1 MPPRDSEPVA
11 VPPSAARRGA
21 VLFLLGLVLALILA
35 WAVQQGRPAALP
47 ATLSA
52 TLSAVSAAAL
62 AQTPQLPCVSYAPF
76 RRPGDT
82 PFDAALRIAPQAIEA
97 DLRLLKAVTGC
108 VRTYG
113 LDHGLDAVPAI
124 ARKLGLRVVLGAWIG
139 RDAAANEIQLRRALE
154 LARDYRDVVQLLV
167 VGNEVLLRRELAP
180 EALAVLLA
188 RARRESPVPVSYA
201 DVWEF
206 WLRHGP
212 VLREHVDVVAAHI
225 LPYWEDDPV
234 GSEEAVDHVYTVA
247 AQLQQ
252 HFGNTPV
259 FIAETGWPAAG
270 RQRGPAVPGRFEQAH
285 FVRAMLARQAA
296 QPLQF
301 NLIEAFDQPWK
312 RALEGAMGGA
322 WGLFDA
328 DGIQRVPLAGP
339 LPPDPRWFWLPL
351 VAVAGAVVGLMAGGW
366 RRRQS
371 TAAPARTDV
380 LAQIALA
387 AAGALIAAFALLQA
401 QALPLWSRN
410 AWEWAAGG
418 GALLLSLICGA
429 AAAGR
434 LAQVLQHGVDR
445 ARVGVVGILVR
456 IPKAPAETGSRLLA
470 VAQFGLLFLAAV
482 DALGLVFDA
491 RYRPLPWPVIAA
503 PALLLSALAW
513 LGDRLPAAARE
524 EKLLAAVCA
533 VCAVLVAFLEG
544 PANTQALL
552 YAVLLLALAG
562 ASGWPHRE
570 APGVPGT
577 AARNSASPASSAAGA
592 AQRVE

>member
-1 MPPRDSEPVA
+1 MPPYESEPA
-11 VPPSAARRGA
+11 AMRPGAARRIAILLTFGVVLAVTLTWA
-21 VLFLLGLVLALILA
+21 VL
-35 WAVQQGRPAALP
+35 QGRPAALP
-47 ATLSA
+47 EVTGAPIS
-52 TLSAVSAAAL
+52 
-62 AQTPQLPCVSYAPF
+62 QTPQPPCVSYAPF
-76 RRPGDT
+76 RRDGDT
-82 PFDAALRIAPQAIEA
+82 PFDPALRVAPQAIEA
-97 DLRLLKAVTGC
+97 DLRLLKTVTGC

-139 RDAAANEIQLRRALE
+139 RDAVANEAQLRRALE
-154 LARDYRDVVQLLV
+154 LAREYRDVVSLLV

-180 EALAVLLA
+180 EALAALLA

-212 VLREHVDVVAAHI
+212 VLRGHVDVVAAHI

-234 GSEEAVDHVYTVA
+234 GSAQAVDHVYTVA

-252 HFGNTPV
+252 HFGSTPV
-259 FIAETGWPAAG
+259 FVAETGWPAEG

-285 FVRAMLARQAA
+285 FVRAMLARQATA
-296 QPLQF
+296 PLPF

-351 VAVAGAVVGLMAGGW
+351 TALAGAAAGLMAGGL
-366 RRRQS
+366 RRARS
-371 TAAPARTDV
+371 TIEAASARTDL
-380 LAQIALA
+380 LALSALA

-418 GALLLSLICGA
+418 GALLLSVICGA

-434 LAQVLQHGVDR
+434 LLQVLEGGVDR
-445 ARVGVVGILVR
+445 ARVGVVGILVG

-503 PALLLSALAW
+503 PALLLLALAW

-524 EKLLAAVCA
+524 EKLLAVVCA
-533 VCAVLVAFLEG
+533 VCAVLVAIMEG

-552 YAVLLLALAG
+552 YAALLLALAV
-562 ASGWPHRE
+562 ASGWPHRA

-577 AARNSASPASSAAGA
+577 AVRNSASPASSAAGA

>member
-1 MPPRDSEPVA
+1 MPPCDSEPAA
-11 VPPSAARRGA
+11 VPPGAARRGA
-21 VLFLLGLVLALILA
+21 VLFLLSLVLVLILA
-35 WAVQQGRPAALP
+35 WAVLQGRPAALP
-47 ATLSA
+47 EVTAAPLS
-52 TLSAVSAAAL
+52 
-62 AQTPQLPCVSYAPF
+62 QIPQLPCVSYAPF
-76 RRPGDT
+76 RRTGDT
-82 PFDAALRIAPQAIEA
+82 PFDPALRIAPEAIEA
-97 DLRLLKAVTGC
+97 DLRLVKTVTGC

-154 LARDYRDVVQLLV
+154 LAREYRDVVQLLV

-180 EALAVLLA
+180 EALAAILQ
-188 RARRESPVPVSYA
+188 RARRESPVAVSYA

-212 VLREHVDVVAAHI
+212 LLREHVDVVAAHI

-234 GSEEAVDHVYTVA
+234 AIGEAVDHVYAIA

-252 HFGNTPV
+252 HFGSTPV

-285 FVRAMLARQAA
+285 FVRAMLARQATA
-296 QPLQF
+296 PLEF

-322 WGLFDA
+322 WGLFDSY
-328 DGIQRVPLAGP
+328 GIQRVPLAGP
-339 LPPDPRWFWLPL
+339 LPADPRWFWLPL
-351 VAVAGAVVGLMAGGW
+351 GAVVGAGVGAIAGLMAGGL
-366 RRRQS
+366 RRRRS
-371 TAAPARTDV
+371 TDAALAGTDV
-380 LAQIALA
+380 LAQSTLA
-387 AAGALIAAFALLQA
+387 AAGALIAAFVLLQA

-410 AWEWAAGG
+410 PWEWAAGG
-418 GALLLSLICGA
+418 AALLLSLICGA

-445 ARVGVVGILVR
+445 VRVDVRVGVRVGVMAAFA
-456 IPKAPAETGSRLLA
+456 APAAMGSRLLA
-470 VAQFGLLFLAAV
+470 IAQFGLLFLAAV
-482 DALGLVFDA
+482 EALGLVFDA

-503 PALLLSALAW
+503 PALLLLALAW

-524 EKLLAAVCA
+524 ERLLAAVCA
-533 VCAVLVAFLEG
+533 ACALLVAILEG

-552 YAVLLLALAG
+552 YSALLLALAG
-562 ASGWPHRE
+562 AGVWPHR
-570 APGVPGT
+570 AGPGPG
-577 AARNSASPASSAAGA
+577 AVAGNSASAASSTAGA

>member
-1 MPPRDSEPVA
+1 MSAHDSEPA
-11 VPPSAARRGA
+11 AKRPGAARRGA
-21 VLFLLGLVLALILA
+21 VLLLLAIALALILTR
-35 WAVQQGRPAALP
+35 AVSQGRPAALP
-47 ATLSA
+47 E
-52 TLSAVSAAAL
+52 AAGA
-62 AQTPQLPCVSYAPF
+62 QLPCVSYAPF
-76 RRPGDT
+76 RRTGDT
-82 PFDAALRIAPQAIEA
+82 PFDAGLHIAPQAIEA

-124 ARKLGLRVVLGAWIG
+124 ARRLGLRVVLGAWIG
-139 RDAAANEIQLRRALE
+139 RDAAANEIQLRRALD
-154 LARDYRDVVQLLV
+154 LAREYRDVVQLLV

-180 EALAVLLA
+180 EALAALLA
-188 RARRESPVPVSYA
+188 RARRESPVPVAYA

-212 VLREHVDVVAAHI
+212 ALREHVDTVAAHI
-225 LPYWEDDPV
+225 LPYWEDEPV
-234 GSEEAVDHVYTVA
+234 GVDQAVDHVYAIA
-247 AQLQQ
+247 ARLQQ
-252 HFGNTPV
+252 NFGSTPV

-270 RQRGPAVPGRFEQAH
+270 RQRGPAVPGTLEQAR
-285 FVRAMLARQAA
+285 FVRGMLARQVA
-296 QPLQF
+296 QPLNF

-328 DGIQRVPLAGP
+328 DGIQRVPLSGP

-351 VAVAGAVVGLMAGGW
+351 VAVIGAAAGLMAGAW
-366 RRRQS
+366 RRRN
-371 TAAPARTDV
+371 TADAAPVRTDL
-380 LAQIALA
+380 LAQTTLA

-401 QALPLWSRN
+401 QALPLWSRTP
-410 AWEWAAGG
+410 WEWTAGG
-418 GALLLSLICGA
+418 AALLLLVICGA

-434 LAQVLQHGVDR
+434 LAQVLQQGVDC
-445 ARVGVVGILVR
+445 AREGVIIAFASR
-456 IPKAPAETGSRLLA
+456 ETVALRLLA
-470 VAQFGLLFLAAV
+470 VAQCGLLFLAAV

-503 PALLLSALAW
+503 PALLLLALTC

-533 VCAVLVAFLEG
+533 VCAVLVAILEG

-552 YAVLLLALAG
+552 YAALLLALAIAG
-562 ASGWPHRE
+562 GWTHR
-570 APGVPGT
+570 AGPAVVAG
-577 AARNSASPASSAAGA
+577 NSASPASSAAGA

>member
-1 MPPRDSEPVA
+1 MPPRDSEPAAVA
-11 VPPSAARRGA
+11 PSAVRRAA
-21 VLFLLGLVLALILA
+21 VLCLLGLVLALILA
-35 WAVQQGRPAALP
+35 SAVLQGRPAALP
-47 ATLSA
+47 D
-52 TLSAVSAAAL
+52 VAAA
-62 AQTPQLPCVSYAPF
+62 QLPCVSYAPF
-76 RRPGDT
+76 RRTGDT
-82 PFDAALRIAPQAIEA
+82 PFDPALRIAPEAIEA
-97 DLRLLKAVTGC
+97 DLRLLKAMTGC

-124 ARKLGLRVVLGAWIG
+124 ARRLGMRVVLGAWIG
-139 RDAAANEIQLRRALE
+139 RDAAANEAQLRRALG
-154 LARDYRDVVQLLV
+154 LAREYRDVVQLLV

-180 EALAVLLA
+180 EALAALLD

-212 VLREHVDVVAAHI
+212 VLREHVDLVAAHI

-234 GSEEAVDHVYTVA
+234 GSEQAVDHVYAVA
-247 AQLQQ
+247 AQLRQN
-252 HFGNTPV
+252 FGSTPV
-259 FIAETGWPAAG
+259 LVAETGWPAAG

-285 FVRAMLARQAA
+285 FVREMLARQAA

-351 VAVAGAVVGLMAGGW
+351 GAMVGAGVGTLAGLMAGG
-366 RRRQS
+366 RRRKQGA
-371 TAAPARTDV
+371 TGGTDL
-380 LAQIALA
+380 LALSVLA

-418 GALLLSLICGA
+418 AALLLSLICGA
-429 AAAGR
+429 AAADR
-434 LAQVLQHGVDR
+434 LAQVLQYGVDR
-445 ARVGVVGILVR
+445 ARVGVAGIFT
-456 IPKAPAETGSRLLA
+456 APTATGWRLLA

-513 LGDRLPAAARE
+513 LGDRLRAAARE
-524 EKLLAAVCA
+524 EKLLAGVCA
-533 VCAVLVAFLEG
+533 VCAVLVAIMEG

-552 YAVLLLALAG
+552 YAALLLALAG
-562 ASGWPHRE
+562 ASGWPHRA
-570 APGVPGT
+570 APDVPGT

>member
-1 MPPRDSEPVA
+1 LPEVA
-11 VPPSAARRGA
+11 GA
-21 VLFLLGLVLALILA
+21 QI
-35 WAVQQGRPAALP
+35 
-47 ATLSA
+47 
-52 TLSAVSAAAL
+52 
-62 AQTPQLPCVSYAPF
+62 PCVSYAPF
-76 RRPGDT
+76 RRAGET
-82 PFDAALRIAPQAIEA
+82 PFDPNLRIAPQAIEA

-139 RDAAANEIQLRRALE
+139 RDAAANEIQLRRALD
-154 LARDYRDVVQLLV
+154 LAREYRDVVQLLV

-180 EALAVLLA
+180 EALAALLA
-188 RARRESPVPVSYA
+188 RARRESAVPVAYA

-212 VLREHVDVVAAHI
+212 VLREHVHIVAAHI
-225 LPYWEDDPV
+225 LPYWEDEPV
-234 GSEEAVDHVYTVA
+234 GVEHAVDHVHAVA
-247 AQLQQ
+247 AQLQK

-259 FIAETGWPAAG
+259 YIAETGWPAAG
-270 RQRGPAVPGRFEQAH
+270 RQRGPAVPGTLQQAH
-285 FVRAMLARQAA
+285 FVRGMLARQAA

-339 LPPDPRWFWLPL
+339 LPPDPRWFRPLLAAAVGAGAAVIAGL
-351 VAVAGAVVGLMAGGW
+351 VAGW
-366 RRRQS
+366 RRRRS
-371 TAAPARTDV
+371 SVDAESAPADL
-380 LAQIALA
+380 LARSALA
-387 AAGALIAAFALLQA
+387 AAGALIAACALLQA

-418 GALLLSLICGA
+418 GALLLSVICGA

-434 LAQVLQHGVDR
+434 LAQVLQGGVET
-445 ARVGVVGILVR
+445 ARVGVRVGVAAAFA
-456 IPKAPAETGSRLLA
+456 APAAIGSRLLA
-470 VAQFGLLFLAAV
+470 VAPAALLFIAAV

-491 RYRPLPWPVIAA
+491 RYRPLPWPLIAA
-503 PALLLSALAW
+503 PALLLLALAW
-513 LGDRLPAAARE
+513 LGDRLPVAARE

-533 VCAVLVAFLEG
+533 VCAVLVPMLEG

-552 YAVLLLALAG
+552 YAALLLALA
-562 ASGWPHRE
+562 AACGWPHR
-570 APGVPGT
+570 AGPAVVAG
-577 AARNSASPASSAAGA
+577 NSASPASSAAGA

>member
-1 MPPRDSEPVA
+1 MPPQDSEPAA
-11 VPPSAARRGA
+11 VRPDAARRIVVLLMLGVVLAATLTVA
-21 VLFLLGLVLALILA
+21 VL
-35 WAVQQGRPAALP
+35 QGRPAAMP
-47 ATLSA
+47 EVAG
-52 TLSAVSAAAL
+52 V
-62 AQTPQLPCVSYAPF
+62 QIPCVSYAPF
-76 RRPGDT
+76 RRDGDT
-82 PFDAALRIAPQAIEA
+82 PFDPALRVAPEAIEA
-97 DLRLLKAVTGC
+97 DLRLLKTVTGC

-124 ARKLGLRVVLGAWIG
+124 ARRLGLRVVLGAWIG
-139 RDAAANEIQLRRALE
+139 SDATANEIQLRRALE
-154 LARDYRDVVQLLV
+154 LAREYRDVVQLLV
-167 VGNEVLLRRELAP
+167 VGNEVLLRRELPP
-180 EALAVLLA
+180 EALAALLA
-188 RARRESPVPVSYA
+188 RARRESPVPVAYA

-234 GSEEAVDHVYTVA
+234 GSEQAADHVYAVA
-247 AQLQQ
+247 ARVRQN
-252 HFGNTPV
+252 FAGTPV
-259 FIAETGWPAAG
+259 FVAETGWPAAG

-301 NLIEAFDQPWK
+301 NLVEAFDQPWK
-312 RALEGAMGGA
+312 RVLEGAMGGA

-351 VAVAGAVVGLMAGGW
+351 AAGIGAGLGTLAGLAAGVL
-366 RRRQS
+366 RRKQD
-371 TAAPARTDV
+371 ATDGMN
-380 LAQIALA
+380 ALA
-387 AAGALIAAFALLQA
+387 VSTLVLAGALIAAFALLQA
-401 QALPLWSRN
+401 QALPLWSRSL
-410 AWEWAAGG
+410 WEWTAGG
-418 GALLLSLICGA
+418 AALLLSIVCGT

-434 LAQVLQHGVDR
+434 LGQVLQYGVDR
-445 ARVGVVGILVR
+445 ARVGVVGIL
-456 IPKAPAETGSRLLA
+456 KEPAATGSRLLA
-470 VAQFGLLFLAAV
+470 IAQAGLLFLAAV

-491 RYRPLPWPVIAA
+491 RYRPLPWPGIAA

-513 LGDRLPAAARE
+513 LGDRLPATARE
-524 EKLLAAVCA
+524 ERLLAAVCGG
-533 VCAVLVAFLEG
+533 CAVLVAILEG

-562 ASGWPHRE
+562 ASGWPHR
-570 APGVPGT
+570 APPGVPGA
-577 AARNSASPASSAAGA
+577 AARNSANPASSAAGA

>member
-1 MPPRDSEPVA
+1 MPPHDSEPAA
-11 VPPSAARRGA
+11 VRPGAARRFVVLLILGIVLAAPITLA
-21 VLFLLGLVLALILA
+21 VL
-35 WAVQQGRPAALP
+35 QGRPAALP
-47 ATLSA
+47 D
-52 TLSAVSAAAL
+52 AAGV
-62 AQTPQLPCVSYAPF
+62 QLPCVSYAPF
-76 RRPGDT
+76 RRAGDT
-82 PFDAALRIAPQAIEA
+82 PFDPALRIAPAVIEA

-154 LARDYRDVVQLLV
+154 LAREYRDVVQLLV

-180 EALAVLLA
+180 EALAALLA
-188 RARRESPVPVSYA
+188 RARRESPVPVAYA

-212 VLREHVDVVAAHI
+212 ILREHVDVVAAHI
-225 LPYWEDDPV
+225 LPYWEDEPV
-234 GSEEAVDHVYTVA
+234 GSKQAVDHVYTVA
-247 AQLQQ
+247 AQLRQN
-252 HFGNTPV
+252 FGSTPV

-296 QPLQF
+296 QPLPF

-312 RALEGAMGGA
+312 RTLEGAMGGA

-328 DGIQRVPLAGP
+328 DGIQRVPLVGP
-339 LPPDPRWFWLPL
+339 LPADPRWFWLPL
-351 VAVAGAVVGLMAGGW
+351 AAAAGAVVASVAGGL
-366 RRRQS
+366 RRRRGD
-371 TAAPARTDV
+371 TDAAPAGTDL
-380 LAQIALA
+380 LALSTLA

-401 QALPLWSRN
+401 QALPVWSRN

-418 GALLLSLICGA
+418 GALLLSVVCGA

-434 LAQVLQHGVDR
+434 LAQVLKHGVDR
-445 ARVGVVGILVR
+445 ARVGVAGIFT
-456 IPKAPAETGSRLLA
+456 APAGTGSRLLA
-470 VAQFGLLFLAAV
+470 VAQACLLFLAAG

-503 PALLLSALAW
+503 PVLLLTALAW

-533 VCAVLVAFLEG
+533 VCAVLVVILEG
-544 PANTQALL
+544 PANTQALF
-552 YAVLLLALAG
+552 YAALLLALAG
-562 ASGWPHRE
+562 ASGWPHRA
-570 APGVPGT
+570 APGVAEAG
-577 AARNSASPASSAAGA
+577 ARSSASPASSAAGA

>member
-1 MPPRDSEPVA
+1 MRPG
-11 VPPSAARRGA
+11 AARRIVVLLVLGIVLAATITLA
-21 VLFLLGLVLALILA
+21 VL
-35 WAVQQGRPAALP
+35 QGRPAALP
-47 ATLSA
+47 D
-52 TLSAVSAAAL
+52 VVGV
-62 AQTPQLPCVSYAPF
+62 QIPCISYAPF
-76 RRPGDT
+76 RRAGDT
-82 PFDAALRIAPQAIEA
+82 PFDPALRIAPQAIEA

-154 LARDYRDVVQLLV
+154 LAREYRDVVQLLV
-167 VGNEVLLRRELAP
+167 VGNEVLLRRELSP
-180 EALAVLLA
+180 EALAALLD

-225 LPYWEDDPV
+225 LPYWEDEPV
-234 GSEEAVDHVYTVA
+234 GSAQAVDHVYAVA
-247 AQLQQ
+247 AQLRQN
-252 HFGNTPV
+252 FGNTPV
-259 FIAETGWPAAG
+259 FVAETGWPAAG

-285 FVRAMLARQAA
+285 FVRAMLARQAV

-351 VAVAGAVVGLMAGGW
+351 IVVIGAAGGAVAGLMLNGW
-366 RRRQS
+366 RRRRS
-371 TAAPARTDV
+371 TAAPAGADL
-380 LAQIALA
+380 LAQSALA

-418 GALLLSLICGA
+418 TALLLSLTCGA

-434 LAQVLQHGVDR
+434 LAQVLQHGVDGAR
-445 ARVGVVGILVR
+445 VDVRVGVVAAFAAREKLGL
-456 IPKAPAETGSRLLA
+456 RLLA
-470 VAQFGLLFLAAV
+470 AAQAALLFLAAV

-491 RYRPLPWPVIAA
+491 RYRLLPWPVIAA
-503 PALLLSALAW
+503 PALLLLALAW
-513 LGDRLPAAARE
+513 LGDRLPVAARE

-533 VCAVLVAFLEG
+533 ACAVLVAILEG

-577 AARNSASPASSAAGA
+577 TARNSAIPASSAAGA

>member
-1 MPPRDSEPVA
+1 
-11 VPPSAARRGA
+11 
-21 VLFLLGLVLALILA
+21 LLLLCFVLALILA
-35 WAVQQGRPAALP
+35 WAVVQGRPAALP
-47 ATLSA
+47 E
-52 TLSAVSAAAL
+52 VAAAPL
-62 AQTPQLPCVSYAPF
+62 SQTPQLPCVSYAPF
-76 RRPGDT
+76 RRAGDT
-82 PFDAALRIAPQAIEA
+82 PFDPALRIAPEAIEA
-97 DLRLLKAVTGC
+97 DLRLLKAVTAC

-154 LARDYRDVVQLLV
+154 LAREYRDVVQLLV

-188 RARRESPVPVSYA
+188 RARRESPVPVAYA

-212 VLREHVDVVAAHI
+212 VLRGHVDVVAAHI

-234 GSEEAVDHVYTVA
+234 GSEQAVDHVYAVA
-247 AQLQQ
+247 AQLRQN
-252 HFGNTPV
+252 FGSTPV
-259 FIAETGWPAAG
+259 FVAETGWPAAG
-270 RQRGPAVPGRFEQAH
+270 RQRGPAVPGRFEQAY
-285 FVRAMLARQAA
+285 FVRAMLARQATA
-296 QPLQF
+296 PLEF

-322 WGLFDA
+322 WGLFDSH
-328 DGIQRVPLAGP
+328 GIQRVPLAGP
-339 LPPDPRWFWLPL
+339 LPPDPRWFWLL
-351 VAVAGAVVGLMAGGW
+351 LAAGAGAGVGAIAGLMAGGW
-366 RRRQS
+366 RRRRS
-371 TAAPARTDV
+371 NTDATPARTDV
-380 LAQIALA
+380 LALSVLA
-387 AAGALIAAFALLQA
+387 AAGALIAAFTLLQA

-418 GALLLSLICGA
+418 GALLLSLVCGA

-434 LAQVLQHGVDR
+434 LAQVLEGGVETV
-445 ARVGVVGILVR
+445 RVGLV
-456 IPKAPAETGSRLLA
+456 AAFASPAETGARLLA
-470 VAQFGLLFLAAV
+470 TAQAGLLFLAAV

-503 PALLLSALAW
+503 PALLLSMLAW
-513 LGDRLPAAARE
+513 LGDRLPVAARE

-533 VCAVLVAFLEG
+533 VCAVLVVVLEG

-552 YAVLLLALAG
+552 YAALLLALAG
-562 ASGWPHRE
+562 ASGWPHRA

>member
-1 MPPRDSEPVA
+1 MPPRDSEPAAVA
-11 VPPSAARRGA
+11 PSAARRAA
-21 VLFLLGLVLALILA
+21 VLFLLSLVLALILA
-35 WAVQQGRPAALP
+35 WAVLQGRPAALP
-47 ATLSA
+47 E
-52 TLSAVSAAAL
+52 VAAA
-62 AQTPQLPCVSYAPF
+62 QLPCVSYAPF
-76 RRPGDT
+76 RRAGDT
-82 PFDAALRIAPQAIEA
+82 PFDPALRIGPQAIEA

-139 RDAAANEIQLRRALE
+139 RDAAANEIQLRRALD
-154 LARDYRDVVQLLV
+154 LAREYRDVVQLLV

-180 EALAVLLA
+180 EALAALLD

-225 LPYWEDDPV
+225 LPYWEDEPV
-234 GSEEAVDHVYTVA
+234 GSEQAVDHVYAVA
-247 AQLQQ
+247 AQLRQN
-252 HFGNTPV
+252 FGSMPV
-259 FIAETGWPAAG
+259 FVAETGWPAAG

-322 WGLFDA
+322 WGLFDSH
-328 DGIQRVPLAGP
+328 GIQRVPLAGP
-339 LPPDPRWFWLPL
+339 LPPDARWFWLPL
-351 VAVAGAVVGLMAGGW
+351 GAMVGAGVGTLAGLMVAG
-366 RRRQS
+366 RRRKQGA
-371 TAAPARTDV
+371 TGGTDLLALSV
-380 LAQIALA
+380 LAAG
-387 AAGALIAAFALLQA
+387 GALIAAFALLQT

-418 GALLLSLICGA
+418 TALLLSLISGA

-445 ARVGVVGILVR
+445 ARVGVAGIFT
-456 IPKAPAETGSRLLA
+456 APAATGWRLLA

-491 RYRPLPWPVIAA
+491 RYRPLPWPLIAA
-503 PALLLSALAW
+503 PALLLSALAC

-524 EKLLAAVCA
+524 EKLLAAACA
-533 VCAVLVAFLEG
+533 VCAVLVAILEG

-562 ASGWPHRE
+562 ASGWPHRA
-570 APGVPGT
+570 APVPDA

>member
-1 MPPRDSEPVA
+1 MPPCDSEPAA
-11 VPPSAARRGA
+11 VPPGAARRGA
-21 VLFLLGLVLALILA
+21 VLLLLCFVLALILA
-35 WAVQQGRPAALP
+35 WAVVQGRPAALP
-47 ATLSA
+47 E
-52 TLSAVSAAAL
+52 VAAAPL
-62 AQTPQLPCVSYAPF
+62 SQTPQLPCVSYAPF
-76 RRPGDT
+76 RRAGDT
-82 PFDAALRIAPQAIEA
+82 PFDPALRIAPQAIEA

-154 LARDYRDVVQLLV
+154 LAREYRDVVQLLV

-180 EALAVLLA
+180 EALAALLQ

-234 GSEEAVDHVYTVA
+234 GSKQAVDHVYTVA

-252 HFGNTPV
+252 NFGSTPV

-270 RQRGPAVPGRFEQAH
+270 RQRGPAVPGHFEQAH
-285 FVRAMLARQAA
+285 FVREMLARQATA
-296 QPLQF
+296 PLEF

-322 WGLFDA
+322 WGLFDSH
-328 DGIQRVPLAGP
+328 GIQRVPLAGP
-339 LPPDPRWFWLPL
+339 LPPDPRWFWLL
-351 VAVAGAVVGLMAGGW
+351 LAAGAGAGVGAIAGLMAGGW
-366 RRRQS
+366 RRRRS
-371 TAAPARTDV
+371 NTDATTARTDV
-380 LAQIALA
+380 LALSVLA

-418 GALLLSLICGA
+418 TALLLSLICGA

-434 LAQVLQHGVDR
+434 LAQVVEGGVEA
-445 ARVGVVGILVR
+445 ARVGLV
-456 IPKAPAETGSRLLA
+456 AAFASPAETGARLLA
-470 VAQFGLLFLAAV
+470 TAQAGLLFLAAV
-482 DALGLVFDA
+482 DALSLVFDA
-491 RYRPLPWPVIAA
+491 RYRPLPWPAIVA
-503 PALLLSALAW
+503 PALLLSMLAW

-533 VCAVLVAFLEG
+533 VCAVLVAILEG

-552 YAVLLLALAG
+552 YAALLLALAG
-562 ASGWPHRE
+562 ASGWPHRA

>member
-1 MPPRDSEPVA
+1 MLLQDSEPA
-11 VPPSAARRGA
+11 AARPGAARRIA
-21 VLFLLGLVLALILA
+21 VLLIFGVVLAVTLT
-35 WAVQQGRPAALP
+35 WAVLQGRPAALP
-47 ATLSA
+47 EVTVAPMS
-52 TLSAVSAAAL
+52 
-62 AQTPQLPCVSYAPF
+62 QTPQLPCVSYAPF
-76 RRPGDT
+76 RRAGDT
-82 PFDAALRIAPQAIEA
+82 PFDPALRITPQAIEA
-97 DLRLLKAVTGC
+97 DLRLLKTVTGC

-139 RDAAANEIQLRRALE
+139 RDAVANDAQLRRALE
-154 LARDYRDVVQLLV
+154 LAREYRDVVQLLV

-180 EALAVLLA
+180 EALAALLQ
-188 RARRESPVPVSYA
+188 RARRESPVAVSYA

-212 VLREHVDVVAAHI
+212 VLRGHVDVVAAHI

-234 GSEEAVDHVYTVA
+234 GSDQAVDHVYTVA

-252 HFGNTPV
+252 HFGSTPV

-270 RQRGPAVPGRFEQAH
+270 RQRGPAAPGRFEQAH
-285 FVRAMLARQAA
+285 FVRAMLARQATA
-296 QPLQF
+296 PLEF

-322 WGLFDA
+322 WGLFDSH
-328 DGIQRVPLAGP
+328 GVQRVPLAGP
-339 LPPDPRWFWLPL
+339 LPADPRWFWLPL
-351 VAVAGAVVGLMAGGW
+351 GAVVGAGVGAIAGLMAGGL
-366 RRRQS
+366 RRRRS
-371 TAAPARTDV
+371 TDAAPAGTDV
-380 LAQIALA
+380 LAQSTLA
-387 AAGALIAAFALLQA
+387 AAGALIAVFVLLQA

-410 AWEWAAGG
+410 PWEWAAGG
-418 GALLLSLICGA
+418 AALLLSLVCGA

-445 ARVGVVGILVR
+445 VRVDVRVGVVAAFA
-456 IPKAPAETGSRLLA
+456 APAAMGSRLLA
-470 VAQFGLLFLAAV
+470 IAQFGLLFLAAV

-503 PALLLSALAW
+503 PALLLLALAW

-524 EKLLAAVCA
+524 ERLLAAVCA
-533 VCAVLVAFLEG
+533 ACALLVAILEG

-552 YAVLLLALAG
+552 YSALLLALAG
-562 ASGWPHRE
+562 ASVWPHR
-570 APGVPGT
+570 AGPGPG
-577 AARNSASPASSAAGA
+577 AVAGNSASPASSTAGA

>member
-1 MPPRDSEPVA
+1 MPPCDSEPAA
-11 VPPSAARRGA
+11 VPPGAARRGA
-21 VLFLLGLVLALILA
+21 VLLLLSLVLALILT
-35 WAVQQGRPAALP
+35 WAVLQGRPAALP
-47 ATLSA
+47 E
-52 TLSAVSAAAL
+52 VAAGTMS
-62 AQTPQLPCVSYAPF
+62 QIRQLPCVSYAPF
-76 RRPGDT
+76 RRDGDT
-82 PFDAALRIAPQAIEA
+82 PFDPALRIAPVAIEA
-97 DLRLLKAVTGC
+97 DLRLLKTVTGC
-108 VRTYG
+108 LRTYG

-154 LARDYRDVVQLLV
+154 LAREYHDVVKLLV

-180 EALAVLLA
+180 EALAALLQ

-225 LPYWEDDPV
+225 LPYWEDYPV
-234 GSEEAVDHVYTVA
+234 GSKQAVDHVYTVA
-247 AQLQQ
+247 AQLRQN
-252 HFGNTPV
+252 FGSTPV
-259 FIAETGWPAAG
+259 FVAETGWPAAG

-285 FVRAMLARQAA
+285 FVRGMLARQATA
-296 QPLQF
+296 PLEF

-322 WGLFDA
+322 WGLFDS
-328 DGIQRVPLAGP
+328 DGIQRVPLSGP

-351 VAVAGAVVGLMAGGW
+351 AVMVGAVVGLMAGWW
-366 RRRQS
+366 RRSPS
-371 TAAPARTDV
+371 TADAASARADV
-380 LAQIALA
+380 LAQIELA
-387 AAGALIAAFALLQA
+387 AAGGLIAAFAMLQA

-410 AWEWAAGG
+410 AWEWAVGG
-418 GALLLSLICGA
+418 TALLLSLICGA

-434 LAQVLQHGVDR
+434 LAQVLQHGVYR
-445 ARVGVVGILVR
+445 ERVGVAGIFT
-456 IPKAPAETGSRLLA
+456 APAATDWRLLA

-491 RYRPLPWPVIAA
+491 RYRPLPWPVITA
-503 PALLLSALAW
+503 PALLLLALAW

-524 EKLLAAVCA
+524 EKLLGAVCA
-533 VCAVLVAFLEG
+533 VCAVLVVILEG

-552 YAVLLLALAG
+552 YAVLLLALAS
-562 ASGWPHRE
+562 ASGWPHRA

-577 AARNSASPASSAAGA
+577 AMRNSASPASSAAGA